1 MKTKFTTLKVLKF
14 DPPTEGKNQIFYW
27 DSDTPSLSV
36 RVTQNENRSYI
47 FQSRVSG
54 KSIRITIGGVT
65 IWSLDDARKESR
77 RLQQLCDQGID
88 PRRSKA
94 EENYKNNEYS
104 ELQEQKK
111 IKFET
116 AFLEYVEEK

>member
-1 MKTKFTTLKVLKF
+1 MKTKFTTIKVLKF
-14 DPPTEGKNQIFYW
+14 DPPAEGKNQIFYW

-54 KSIRITIGGVT
+54 KSIRITIGGVNV
-65 IWSLDDARKESR
+65 WNLDDARKEAR

-94 EENYKNNEYS
+94 EETVKIMNILNYKNKRKSNS
-104 ELQEQKK
+104 KQL
-111 IKFET
+111 F
-116 AFLEYVEEK
+116 